1 MCVINILMYFDAAPK
16 EMEIWTNILHFL
28 RHKMI
33 TRRRNRPGQVE
44 TDMWLKSQ
52 RENGVMPKI
61 SRYRLPFKPIVEQPL
76 KDILGILIRCY
87 KMFKIPVYRFLLFK
101 FRQRTERG

>member
-1 MCVINILMYFDAAPK
+1 MCVINILMYFDSAPK
-16 EMEIWTNILHFL
+16 EMEIWMNILHFL

-44 TDMWLKSQ
+44 TDTWLKSQ

-76 KDILGILIRCY
+76 KDILGI
-87 KMFKIPVYRFLLFK
+87 FN
-101 FRQRTERG
+101 